1 MQTSIRLAGAR
12 AAVNELDIRGLMTDE
27 ADLAVDQFL
36 DNAVMGKLNV
46 VTIIHGKGTGALR
59 KAVHQQLKRHPSV
72 KGFRLG
78 RYGEGEDG
86 VTVVELRQ

>member
-1 MQTSIRLAGAR
+1 
-12 AAVNELDIRGLMTDE
+12 
-27 ADLAVDQFL
+27 
-36 DNAVMGKLNV
+36 MGKLNV

-59 KAVHQQLKRHPSV
+59 KAVHQQLKHHRAV
-72 KGFRLG
+72 KSFRLG